1 MARVAVED
9 DAADRCPGLE
19 EDAVLGAERLRLPL
33 REVGRASIWLSAG
46 TTLALVEQR
55 GEVVDQR
62 AVELRRQRLVQDQQ
76 IDPVDAQLASAFLEP
91 VQVSSYP

>member
-1 MARVAVED
+1 M
-9 DAADRCPGLE
+9 
-19 EDAVLGAERLRLPL
+19 LGAERLRLPL
-33 REVGRASIWLSAG
+33 REIRVHLDLVECRYDAR
-46 TTLALVEQR
+46 LVEQR

-91 VQVSSYP
+91 VQVSSCP